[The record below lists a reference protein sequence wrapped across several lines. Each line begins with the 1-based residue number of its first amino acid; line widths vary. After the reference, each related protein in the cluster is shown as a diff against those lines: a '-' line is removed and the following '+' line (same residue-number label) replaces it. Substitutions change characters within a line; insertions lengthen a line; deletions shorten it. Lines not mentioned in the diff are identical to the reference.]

1 MAYGVD
7 NRPRMRRSA
16 CAALALTLLTAGP
29 AGAEFLAGEGD
40 GATECWIGL
49 SIDGVKPVTVLRGG
63 TRRTRIVQDACAGAC
78 EFSAQVCLNSPGC
91 NPVPL
96 TDVHAL
102 GPFIL
107 DPPKAATAVPA
118 CGKANIITVPL
129 RRGGRAAR
137 RKLALLARNRGPGGG
152 RDLDIITIGCRP
164 APRDEACVRCGDG
177 VLDPSE
183 TCDDGNR
190 DDGDGCDRNCTPT
203 ACGNGVRTPRTGEQC
218 DDGNTVDGDGC
229 DGNCTPTG
237 CGNGVVTA
245 GEECDPPG
253 PVSDSVVC
261 SPSCERE
268 AIGPCTCPTPPARL
282 VLTTRT
288 AASSCGD
295 ALDGSGASARSLD
308 CGGLFLGGG
317 DATVQ
322 QPIPVPPGIE
332 TAFGVTCSG
341 NQFTL
346 GQTAPENAG
355 GPNRCTAA
363 GCHFGP
369 PLAAPNTL
377 SAQFSA
383 CIVSTISRA
392 VGGKAECDTGRVE
405 AAVPL
410 TAAVYLTG
418 EDQAPGE
425 PGLQACPVCIDGRC
439 RGGAN
444 PGGACTAY
452 APGILTS
459 FDCLPAGQPLDEV
472 PLELSFST
480 DTITWTAVPSGT
492 QTRVFCG
499 FCRDADATLRFADPP
514 VPCFGGNRVTAA
526 CVAPNE
532 SCEQRQQGAFG
543 PNGGGVA
550 TINVQGAAA
559 GPLVVGTAADATLAS
574 VFCVPPVADDLVN
587 NNVSLPGPAALT
599 LPVRIT
605 AE

>member
-1 MAYGVD
+1 
-7 NRPRMRRSA
+7 
-16 CAALALTLLTAGP
+16 
-29 AGAEFLAGEGD
+29 
-40 GATECWIGL
+40 
-49 SIDGVKPVTVLRGG
+49 
-63 TRRTRIVQDACAGAC
+63 
-78 EFSAQVCLNSPGC
+78 
-91 NPVPL
+91 
-96 TDVHAL
+96 
-102 GPFIL
+102 
-107 DPPKAATAVPA
+107 
-118 CGKANIITVPL
+118 
-129 RRGGRAAR
+129 
-137 RKLALLARNRGPGGG
+137 
-152 RDLDIITIGCRP
+152 
-164 APRDEACVRCGDG
+164 

-295 ALDGSGASARSLD
+295 ALDGSGTSARSLD

-392 VGGKAECDTGRVE
+392 VGGKAECDTGRVV

-418 EDQAPGE
+418 EDQAPESRAAGVPRLHRRSLSWRRK
-425 PGLQACPVCIDGRC
+425 PGRRLHGVRSGHPDQLRLSA
-439 RGGAN
+439 GGAAARRGAARALLLDRHHHLDRRPFGN
-444 PGGACTAY
+444 AGACLLRLLPRRGRNADVRRSSGSLLRGQ
-452 APGILTS
+452 PGDGGVCGAERELRAT
-459 FDCLPAGQPLDEV
+459 PAG
-472 PLELSFST
+472 
-480 DTITWTAVPSGT
+480 
-492 QTRVFCG
+492 RV
-499 FCRDADATLRFADPP
+499 R
-514 VPCFGGNRVTAA
+514 
-526 CVAPNE
+526 
-532 SCEQRQQGAFG
+532 

>member
-1 MAYGVD
+1 
-7 NRPRMRRSA
+7 MRRSV
-16 CAALALTLLTAGP
+16 CAALALALLTAGGP

-40 GATECWIGL
+40 GATECWVGL
-49 SIDGVKPVTVLRGG
+49 SIDGVKPVTTVRGG
-63 TRRTRIVQDACAGAC
+63 RRPRIVQEACNGAC
-78 EFSAQVCLNSPGC
+78 VFSAQVCLNNPGC

-102 GPFIL
+102 GPFVL
-107 DPPKAATAVPA
+107 DPPKAATAVHA
-118 CGKANIITVPL
+118 CGRAMTMIVPL
-129 RRGGRAAR
+129 RHGRRGAR

-152 RDLDIITIGCRP
+152 RDLDIITVGCQP
-164 APRDEACVRCGDG
+164 DPSGEACVRCGDG
-177 VLDPSE
+177 ETDPSE
-183 TCDDGNR
+183 MCDDANR
-190 DDGDGCDRNCTPT
+190 NDGDGCDHNCTPT
-203 ACGNGVRTPRTGEQC
+203 ACGNGVRTPQTGEQC
-218 DDGNTVDGDGC
+218 DDGDTVDGDGC
-229 DGNCTPTG
+229 DRNCTPTG

-245 GEECDPPG
+245 GEDCDPPG
-253 PVSDSVVC
+253 PVSESVVC

-268 AIGPCTCPTPPARL
+268 AIGPCTCPSPPTRL
-282 VLTTRT
+282 VLATRP

-295 ALDGSGASARSLD
+295 ALDVSGQSTRSLD
-308 CGGLFLGGG
+308 CGGLYIGGG

-322 QPIPVPPGIE
+322 QPIPIPAGVE
-332 TAFGVTCSG
+332 TAFGVTCSV

-346 GQTAPENAG
+346 GQTTPENAG

-383 CIVSTISRA
+383 CIVSTLSRA
-392 VGGKAECDTGRVE
+392 AGGKAECDTGRVQ
-405 AAVPL
+405 AKVPL

-444 PGGACTAY
+444 PGGTCTAY

-459 FDCLPAGQPLDEV
+459 FDCLPAGRQLVDEV
-472 PLELSFST
+472 PLELSLST
-480 DTITWTAVPSGT
+480 DTVTFTAAPSGT
-492 QTRVFCG
+492 QARVFCG
-499 FCRDADATLRFADPP
+499 FCRDADATLEFADPP
-514 VPCFGGNRVTAA
+514 ISCRSPTSIAA
-526 CVAPNE
+526 CAGQYE

-550 TINVQGAAA
+550 TIKLQGAAA
-559 GPLVVGTAADATLAS
+559 GPLAAGTGADATLAS